1 MTDDDATGWQEYLAR
16 RYRRIEAFHQAWKLT
31 GSATRPSSFD
41 DISLP
46 QQLPP
51 DGAPL
56 VDWFQFASVA
66 LPMSRNAH
74 RFSVLVPVEPDLT
87 SEERQR
93 RLSQVETV
101 VEREKPAHTDFEV
114 RLYWALFRVGT
125 ARVGLDT
132 ALGEGS
138 RLTAITLGSGYLGEG
153 LLAEELPQNRRI
165 VGRDPIGGPPPLG

>member
-1 MTDDDATGWQEYLAR
+1 MSDDDATGWQEYLSR
-16 RYRRIEAFHQAWKLT
+16 RYRRIEALHQAWKLT
-31 GSATRPSSFD
+31 GSARPASFGD
-41 DISLP
+41 LSLP

-87 SEERQR
+87 AEERQR